1 MMLNGALAGLVAITA
16 EPLNPSPILAMVI
29 GSLVQLL
36 CTLELSF

>member
-29 GSLVQLL
+29 GSIRCNYYVLWN
-36 CTLELSF
+36 